1 MLNCTALTLPCG
13 VPGLSGVL
21 QVMAASNL
29 LAAQQQQETFSC
41 MYGQQQQLVQP
52 DVLDTEPTLLLC
64 DVTADGITHQAYQQQ
79 AELTLAQQRPARP
92 PAAEAHPS
100 KAAPAAAS
108 RARGPA
114 AAAVLGRGLP
124 SLRHVES
131 KIKQSVA
138 ASRQK
143 AAAQQQQRQRLLS
156 SVVATSSSHRP
167 GQQQQQPKAAALEEA
182 CPPAATAEQFISNPW
197 TSWFVPGAPA
207 DMSMPAAAA
216 AAAAVAAQGGSSSD
230 DGCSS
235 IGEEVVTEASQLQHS
250 QGPCPVVAA
259 DVAASRGALQD
270 ITSGLNQLECSS
282 SDGNAT
288 SKPPPPVETW
298 GLSADTFTFAGGDP
312 SQQHAGS
319 RQQDLQN
326 TAIAA
331 TGNLVWPSG
340 QPQQQ
345 QQQRAWAADFGHLES
360 AQLDVA
366 VQQAA
371 AAGAKRR
378 AGPHQQRQQW
388 RQRWVGDYGHL
399 EG

>member
-1 MLNCTALTLPCG
+1 VLFLVSL
-13 VPGLSGVL
+13 GVL
-21 QVMAASNL
+21 QTMAASDH
-29 LAAQQQQETFSC
+29 LAAQQQQQQNTSC
-41 MYGQQQQLVQP
+41 MYGQRQQQGVQP
-52 DVLDTEPTLLLC
+52 GALDTEPTLLLC
-64 DVTADGITHQAYQQQ
+64 HVTADGATPQ
-79 AELTLAQQRPARP
+79 AELTLAQQGPARP
-92 PAAEAHPS
+92 SAAEASPDR
-100 KAAPAAAS
+100 AAPAAAL
-108 RARGPA
+108 RVRGPA

-124 SLRHVES
+124 SLKHVES

-167 GQQQQQPKAAALEEA
+167 GQQQQPKAAALEEA
-182 CPPAATAEQFISNPW
+182 CPPAATADQFISNPW

-207 DMSMPAAAA
+207 DLSVPAAAA
-216 AAAAVAAQGGSSSD
+216 AAAAVAAQGPSSSD

-235 IGEEVVTEASQLQHS
+235 GEEVVAEPAQLRHS
-250 QGPCPVVAA
+250 QGPCPAVAA
-259 DVAASRGALQD
+259 DVAASSRGALQD
-270 ITSGLNQLECSS
+270 ITSGLNQLKNSS
-282 SDGNAT
+282 SDGNAMT
-288 SKPPPPVETW
+288 KPPPVEPW
-298 GLSADTFTFAGGDP
+298 GLSADTFTFAVGDP

-319 RQQDLQN
+319 RQQDLQSI
-326 TAIAA
+326 AAA
-331 TGNLVWPSG
+331 TGNLQWPAG
-340 QPQQQ
+340 QPQQQQQQQ

-366 VQQAA
+366 AQQAA

-399 EG
+399 ER

>member
-1 MLNCTALTLPCG
+1 
-13 VPGLSGVL
+13 
-21 QVMAASNL
+21 MAASNL

-41 MYGQQQQLVQP
+41 MYGQQQQQQLVQP

-64 DVTADGITHQAYQQQ
+64 NVTDDGITREAYQQQ
-79 AELTLAQQRPARP
+79 AELTLAQQGPARP
-92 PAAEAHPS
+92 PAAEAHS
-100 KAAPAAAS
+100 SRAAPAAVL
-108 RARGPA
+108 RARGP

-124 SLRHVES
+124 SLKHMES

-167 GQQQQQPKAAALEEA
+167 GQQQQQQQPKAAALEEA
-182 CPPAATAEQFISNPW
+182 CPPAATADQFISNPW

-207 DMSMPAAAA
+207 DMSVPAAAA

-230 DGCSS
+230 DECSS
-235 IGEEVVTEASQLQHS
+235 IGEEVVTEAAPLQHS
-250 QGPCPVVAA
+250 QQTCPVVAA

-270 ITSGLNQLECSS
+270 ITSGLDQLECSS

-298 GLSADTFTFAGGDP
+298 GLSADVFTFAGGDP
-312 SQQHAGS
+312 SQQQAGS
-319 RQQDLQN
+319 RQQDLRN

-340 QPQQQ
+340 HPQQQQQ

-366 VQQAA
+366 VQHAAAA